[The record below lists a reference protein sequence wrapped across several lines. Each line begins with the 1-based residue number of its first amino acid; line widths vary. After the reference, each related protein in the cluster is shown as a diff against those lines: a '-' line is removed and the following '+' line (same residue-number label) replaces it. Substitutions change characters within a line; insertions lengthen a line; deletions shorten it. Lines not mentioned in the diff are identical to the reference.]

1 MQTLSSQPH
10 LTPGPRAAAAV
21 FLAGVCA
28 FLQLY
33 CTQPLL
39 PLFTSIFHVTKASA
53 GLTVSAATIAV
64 AISAPFFG
72 ALTERLARRRVIL
85 ASILGMAIPTLLAA
99 TATSLAQL
107 IVWRFL
113 QGVMV
118 PGIVAVLVTY
128 IGEEWP
134 PHRVPFIM
142 SLYVSGTALGGFLG
156 RLTAGLLADW
166 FSWRASFLALGL
178 ASFAGAAAVAA
189 WLPHG
194 RPRPVSASV
203 GTGGSD
209 PLVKGTG
216 FSPYKQNPE
225 TARAL
230 APEGTRVHQVR
241 ALFRLPRLVATFAV
255 GFNVL
260 FSLVAVF
267 TWITFHLAAPP
278 FSLSTAALSSLF
290 FVYLVGLLVTPV
302 AGYLITRTG
311 LRTGIAAAMLL
322 SMLGVVLTLA
332 PSLPIVILGLAL
344 VCSGVFIAQ
353 TASQSFLRIATPPES
368 RVTGAGIY
376 MSFYY
381 LGGTAG
387 GVVPS
392 IFWSIGKWPACVAFI
407 LCAQSIALA
416 IALFQLARSQTHP
429 IHPGIDVIGPKFGLL
444 HPHHH
449 KPAPQPAPGESN
461 RLGKL
466 IFGTLSFLSCPV
478 HHGAC
483 PTGNPSQYMT

>member
-1 MQTLSSQPH
+1 LEHLPQPPH
-10 LTPGPRAAAAV
+10 PAPGPLAAAAV

-39 PLFTSIFHVTKASA
+39 PLFTRLFNVTKASA

-64 AISAPFFG
+64 ALSAPFFG
-72 ALTERLARRRVIL
+72 ALTERLARKRVIV

-99 TATSLAQL
+99 TATSLTQL

-166 FSWRASFLALGL
+166 FSWRVSFIALGL

-189 WLPHG
+189 WLPHS
-194 RPRPVSASV
+194 RPRPRPEKDRVPHVS
-203 GTGGSD
+203 TLRHGSPD
-209 PLVKGTG
+209 LTSAIST
-216 FSPYKQNPE
+216 F
-225 TARAL
+225 AL
-230 APEGTRVHQVR
+230 QVR

-311 LRTGIAAAMLL
+311 LRAGIAAAMLL
-322 SMLGVVLTLA
+322 SMAGVVLTLA
-332 PSLPIVILGLAL
+332 PSLAVVILGLAL
-344 VCSGVFIAQ
+344 MSSGVFIAQ

-368 RVTGAGIY
+368 RVTGAGLY
-376 MSFYY
+376 MTCYY
-381 LGGTAG
+381 LGGTAA
-387 GVVPS
+387 GVVPA

-407 LCAQSIALA
+407 LIAQSLALA
-416 IALFQLARSQTHP
+416 IALFSWRVARPT
-429 IHPGIDVIGPKFGLL
+429 
-444 HPHHH
+444 
-449 KPAPQPAPGESN
+449 ES
-461 RLGKL
+461 L
-466 IFGTLSFLSCPV
+466 PD
-478 HHGAC
+478 AA
-483 PTGNPSQYMT
+483 